1 MAPRKGLTE
10 IDDVKTKDDE
20 FLRVKEAAKL
30 LGIAPNTLRQ
40 WGATQKIPEYRH
52 PANNFRLYKRSE
64 LEELVAE
71 IEKSRTGPPGKPR

>member
-1 MAPRKGLTE
+1 LETCG
-10 IDDVKTKDDE
+10 VKTKDDE

-40 WGATQKIPEYRH
+40 WGAARKIPEYRH

-64 LEELVAE
+64 LAAIVAR
-71 IEKSRTGPPGKPR
+71 IEQSRVEPTTKPR